1 MSGATATSDAVAIS
15 KCVKCGA
22 VLSYEKVANSAYHTF
37 LKETADAI
45 ANAQQ
50 PTVVID
56 AKMWVSFDRTVFEAI
71 KSRPD
76 VAVTV
81 NYSYEGQKYVLQIPA
96 GVNVDTLM
104 DENGFGGFRY
114 IDKVLNTKD

>member
-1 MSGATATSDAVAIS
+1 MG
-15 KCVKCGA
+15 
-22 VLSYEKVANSAYHTF
+22 
-37 LKETADAI
+37 
-45 ANAQQ
+45 
-50 PTVVID
+50 
-56 AKMWVSFDRTVFEAI
+56 SFDRTVFEAI

-114 IDKVLNTKD
+114 IDKVLNTKG